1 MPVVS
6 EDHRAAQRARV
17 LAATL
22 EVAGRKGLSRLAMS
36 DIIATSGMSA
46 GAIYA
51 YFAGKDDVVYALAES
66 LIGGRVDVLREA
78 ATERPVPPPE
88 EAYRR
93 LFVGLPEGFV
103 SDGVVL
109 QIWAEGTANPRIRAL
124 ARRAIEDLYASAA
137 NYLQAWLT
145 HERGHPPVEA
155 LDDALAGLRQHLA
168 EATAPALVA
177 LAQGF
182 MVQGGLIENVHA
194 TRLLPSIRAIAEA
207 VAASA
212 RA

>member
-124 ARRAIEDLYASAA
+124 ARRAIEDLHASAA

-145 HERGHPPVEA
+145 HERGHPPA
-155 LDDALAGLRQHLA
+155 AAAALA

-182 MVQGGLIENVHA
+182 MVQGGLIENVHV